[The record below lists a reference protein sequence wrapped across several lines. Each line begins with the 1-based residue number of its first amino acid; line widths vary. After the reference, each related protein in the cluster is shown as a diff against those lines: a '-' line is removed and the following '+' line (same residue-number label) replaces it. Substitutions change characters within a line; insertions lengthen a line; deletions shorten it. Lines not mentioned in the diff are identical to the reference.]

1 MRMANSRM
9 PTTSHGSTPQVT
21 RPPSLFRL
29 SKELKERLSPMLELL
44 ILDLS
49 KMSWERALAVQ
60 SQDRQALVEFSAVV
74 GEGRWLKP
82 SSMRRLTTMVTQ
94 SNASRPSLCARLE
107 NLAKSRSNTSTQQTW
122 EPPRMKMIVTTRTP
136 NLQSLNLRAHH
147 PRKATVKIRSHLML
161 RSQTSYRLRQY
172 PLGGVLPESVHAQS
186 QHPLLGR
193 SNPSAALRACAVT
206 AIRVKK
212 HQNQWLQGIPSI
224 ISMRQSNEARTE
236 NSETLATGT
245 TSASTEMGRC

>member
-1 MRMANSRM
+1 MRMANLRM
-9 PTTSHGSTPQVT
+9 PTTSNGSTPQVT

-29 SKELKERLSPMLELL
+29 LKESKERLSPMLELL

-49 KMSWERALAVQ
+49 KMSWERALA
-60 SQDRQALVEFSAVV
+60 ALVKFSTVV

-82 SSMRRLTTMVTQ
+82 SSMRRLTMMV
-94 SNASRPSLCARLE
+94 LDI
-107 NLAKSRSNTSTQQTW
+107 NTSTQQTW

-147 PRKATVKIRSHLML
+147 SRKATVKIHSHLML
-161 RSQTSYRLRQY
+161 RSQTFYRLRQY
-172 PLGGVLPESVHAQS
+172 PLKGGVLPKSAHAQS
-186 QHPLLGR
+186 QQPLLGR
-193 SNPSAALRACAVT
+193 SNPSATLRACAVT
-206 AIRVKK
+206 VIHVKK
-212 HQNQWLQGIPSI
+212 RRNQWLQGIPSI
-224 ISMRQSNEARTE
+224 ISMRQLNKARTE